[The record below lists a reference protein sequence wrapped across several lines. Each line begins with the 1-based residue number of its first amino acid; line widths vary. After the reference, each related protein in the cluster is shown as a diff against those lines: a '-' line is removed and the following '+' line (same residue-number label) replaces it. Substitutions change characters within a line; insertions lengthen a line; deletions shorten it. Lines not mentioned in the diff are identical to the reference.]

1 MKIAQ
6 NHFNWLPVV
15 LFFALWQPKSS
26 VVGLLNEMIAKF
38 EEDPPLS
45 SKTTG
50 DNKDPHDLLA
60 FVSNLQIN
68 DGAFHDIQLRYWW
81 LVIRKLKAIVILTC
95 Y

>member
-1 MKIAQ
+1 M
-6 NHFNWLPVV
+6 FF
-15 LFFALWQPKSS
+15 FFALQQPKSS

-50 DNKDPHDLLA
+50 ENKDPHELLA

-68 DGAFHDIQLRYWW
+68 DGASLDMPLCW
-81 LVIRKLKAIVILTC
+81 
-95 Y
+95 